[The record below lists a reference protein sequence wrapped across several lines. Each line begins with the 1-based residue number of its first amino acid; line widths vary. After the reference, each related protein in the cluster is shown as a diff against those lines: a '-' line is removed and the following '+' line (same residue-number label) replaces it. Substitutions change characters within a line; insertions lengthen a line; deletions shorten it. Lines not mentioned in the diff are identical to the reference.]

1 MAVKFSKKPSLQPL
15 PRGSSMHDNIN
26 ASMENIEWQ
35 ICRGN
40 FLEEFVENLV
50 ENF

>member
-1 MAVKFSKKPSLQPL
+1 MAVKFSKKHSLQPL
-15 PRGSSMHDNIN
+15 PRGSSMHDN

-35 ICRGN
+35 ICSGN
-40 FLEEFVENLV
+40 ILEEFVENLV